1 MNTMDL
7 FQDTNKTGYSNTTST
22 IVSTLASESSFLSE
36 KRINVAIYTIID
48 QTEITFS
55 IESCTAQR
63 IFMRSSAIANWGT
76 YYQATM
82 YKNLRA

>member
-7 FQDTNKTGYSNTTST
+7 FQNTNKTGYSNTTST
-22 IVSTLASESSFLSE
+22 IVSTLASDSVFLSE

-63 IFMRSSAIANWGT
+63 IFMRSSAIASCGT
-76 YYQATM
+76 Y
-82 YKNLRA
+82 